1 MKKVTI
7 GHRLFGAAAVVFGLT
22 GFYWRNFNT
31 WQQINALGNVAHR
44 EVLACIVAILE
55 ILGGIAIQW
64 EKAASAGAITLG
76 LIYLAFASLWVPFI
90 VATPLVYD
98 RWGNFFEQFS
108 LVSGALIVFALSEKS
123 NPKLMRKIA
132 RVGYIC
138 FGICVISFTL
148 EQLFYLHGTASL
160 VPKWIPP
167 GQMFW
172 SVATTAAFGLA
183 AIALLSGRC
192 AITASRLL
200 TTMIVVFGLL
210 IWIPAPFAH
219 PHEMISW
226 AANAENFAIAGS
238 AWIVVDYLNLK
249 VSPTPAEFREVPWQ

>member
-1 MKKVTI
+1 M
-7 GHRLFGAAAVVFGLT
+7 
-22 GFYWRNFNT
+22 
-31 WQQINALGNVAHR
+31 
-44 EVLACIVAILE
+44 
-55 ILGGIAIQW
+55 
-64 EKAASAGAITLG
+64 G

-108 LVSGALIVFALSEKS
+108 LVSGALIVFALSNKS
-123 NPKLMRKIA
+123 NPKLMTKIA
-132 RVGYIC
+132 RVGYIS

-148 EQLFYLHGTASL
+148 EQLFCLHGTASL

-172 SVATTAAFGLA
+172 SVATTITFALA
-183 AIALLSGRC
+183 AIALLSGRW

-200 TTMIVVFGLL
+200 TAMIVLFGLL

-219 PHEMISW
+219 SHEMISW

-238 AWIVVDYLNLK
+238 AWIVMDYLNLK
-249 VSPTPAEFREVPWQ
+249 VSPTPAGSQESLLT